1 VTAGGTSPGLRQG
14 AGTESIT
21 PAPHSPLGRRVEAN
35 FDPSARQA
43 PGQEYTQVNR
53 PMTRMKPARTLC
65 AFCALVATLACGV
78 GNVAF
83 QEGRRAELRKD
94 WDSALVNYEKAV
106 QSDPANALYL
116 LHEKQA
122 RNQASLL
129 HLKNGRRLLKEGRP
143 EEAAAEFQKA
153 ASIDPSNE
161 AAANELSQLL
171 AKQAETRRAHEA
183 AMQKALRSHE
193 ESRSPA
199 TVQLDPLPQEPLAHF
214 RISADSHQVIETLGK
229 LANLNVVF
237 SADFHPSPISLDLT
251 NIRIEDALRIVVQQT
266 KSFWKV
272 ETPKTILIIPDNP
285 NNRRDYEEE
294 VVKTIYL
301 SNPQAAADRTAITTA
316 LKQVLG
322 LQKIIDNPDSNC
334 IIIRD
339 TPAKVAAAEQLV
351 RDLDRGKAEI
361 LIQIEIVEADR
372 DRIRDLGLTPA
383 TIDSSGNVTPG
394 LAAAGV
400 FSPST
405 ASSSS
410 SSTATSVQLG
420 TLSYRDYAVVLPSIY
435 ATAVLNDSKTHILQ
449 SPQVRVTDGQTA
461 KLKIGSRVPYATGSF
476 LPSLTSS
483 SSTTSSTSLLASTQF
498 QYQDVG
504 VNLEL
509 TPHLLASGEV
519 ALHAKIEIS
528 SLGANVTVGGVSEPT
543 FGQRVIEHDIR
554 LREGEVNLLGGLL
567 QSTETAQVQGIPGLG
582 SLPVLHY
589 FFSED
594 HKEVSDVEVLVMLT
608 PRVIRLP
615 DSSPETLAEPFAA
628 HDDSGPSTPEP
639 RAIPQGVLGQ
649 GQPPAR

>member
-1 VTAGGTSPGLRQG
+1 MTKIGTVRKCC
-14 AGTESIT
+14 A
-21 PAPHSPLGRRVEAN
+21 
-35 FDPSARQA
+35 
-43 PGQEYTQVNR
+43 
-53 PMTRMKPARTLC
+53 LC
-65 AFCALVATLACGV
+65 ALAATLACG
-78 GNVAF
+78 GGSDLAYR
-83 QEGRRAELRKD
+83 EGHKAELRKD

-122 RNQASLL
+122 RSQASFL
-129 HLKNGRRLLKEGRP
+129 HLKNGRRLLKEGQP
-143 EEAAAEFQKA
+143 EQAAAEFQKA
-153 ASIDPSNE
+153 ASIDPTND

-199 TVQLDPLPQEPLAHF
+199 TVRLDPLSQEPLAHF
-214 RISADSHQVIETLGK
+214 RISADSRQVIETLGK
-229 LANLNVVF
+229 LANINVVF
-237 SADFHPSPISLDLT
+237 SSDFHPSPLSVDLT
-251 NIRIEDALRIVVQQT
+251 NIKLEDALRIVAQQT
-266 KSFWKV
+266 KTFWKV
-272 ETPKTILIIPDNP
+272 ETPRTILIIPDNP

-322 LQKIIDNPDSNC
+322 LQRIMDNPDSNC

-394 LAAAGV
+394 LAAAGA

-405 ASSSS
+405 ATSTS

-420 TLSYRDYAVVLPSIY
+420 ALSYRDYAVVLPSIY

-476 LPSLTSS
+476 LPSLTS
-483 SSTTSSTSLLASTQF
+483 TSSTSSSSLLASTQF

-509 TPHLLASGEV
+509 TPHLLASGQV

-528 SLGANVTVGGVSEPT
+528 SLGADVTVGGVSEPT

-567 QSTETAQVQGIPGLG
+567 QSTETAQVQGVPGLG

-615 DSSPETLAEPFAA
+615 DGPLDNPAEPFAA
-628 HDDSGPSTPEP
+628 HDDSSTPEP
-639 RAIPQGVLGQ
+639 RSVPEAPEPRPISQGIPGQ
-649 GQPPAR
+649 GQPPPH

>member
-1 VTAGGTSPGLRQG
+1 
-14 AGTESIT
+14 
-21 PAPHSPLGRRVEAN
+21 
-35 FDPSARQA
+35 
-43 PGQEYTQVNR
+43 
-53 PMTRMKPARTLC
+53 MMKLARTLC
-65 AFCALVATLACGV
+65 TFCALATMLACG
-78 GNVAF
+78 GGSDVAYR
-83 QEGRRAELRKD
+83 EGHKAELQRD

-106 QSDPANALYL
+106 QSNPANALYL

-129 HLKNGRRLLKEGRP
+129 HLKNGQRLLKEGRP
-143 EEAAAEFQKA
+143 EEATAEFQKA

-183 AMQKALRSHE
+183 AVQKALRSHE
-193 ESRSPA
+193 ESSSTA
-199 TVQLDPLPQEPLAHF
+199 TVQIQPLPQEPLAHF
-214 RISADSHQVIETLGK
+214 RISADSRRVIETLGK

-237 SADFHPSPISLDLT
+237 ASDFRPSPISIDLT
-251 NIRIEDALRIVVQQT
+251 DVKIEDALRIVAQQT

-272 ETPKTILIIPDNP
+272 ETPNTILVIPDNP

-322 LQKIIDNPDSNC
+322 LQRIIDNPDSNC

-351 RDLDRGKAEI
+351 HDLDRGKAEI

-394 LAAAGV
+394 LSAAGV

-410 SSTATSVQLG
+410 SSTATTVQLG
-420 TLSYRDYAVVLPSIY
+420 SLSYRDYAVVLPSVY

-476 LPSLTSS
+476 LPSLTS
-483 SSTTSSTSLLASTQF
+483 TSSTSSSSLLASTQF

-567 QSTETAQVQGIPGLG
+567 QSTETAQVQGVPGLG

-608 PRVIRLP
+608 PRIIRLP
-615 DSSPETLAEPFAA
+615 DSSQDQSAKPFAA
-628 HDDSGPSTPEP
+628 HDDSGSGPFELRSIPETPEP
-639 RAIPQGVLGQ
+639 RAIPQGGIGP
-649 GQPPAR
+649 GQPPAH

>member
-1 VTAGGTSPGLRQG
+1 MKL
-14 AGTESIT
+14 
-21 PAPHSPLGRRVEAN
+21 
-35 FDPSARQA
+35 AR
-43 PGQEYTQVNR
+43 
-53 PMTRMKPARTLC
+53 KLC
-65 AFCALVATLACGV
+65 TFCALTIMLACG
-78 GNVAF
+78 GGSDVAYR
-83 QEGRRAELRKD
+83 EGHKAEQRRD
-94 WDSALVNYEKAV
+94 WDSALVNYEKAL
-106 QSDPANALYL
+106 QSNPANALYL

-122 RNQASLL
+122 RSQASLL
-129 HLKNGRRLLKEGRP
+129 HLKNGQRLLKEGHS
-143 EEAAAEFQKA
+143 EQATAEFQKA

-161 AAANELSQLL
+161 AAVKELSQLL

-183 AMQKALRSHE
+183 AVQKSLRSHE
-193 ESRSPA
+193 ESSSTA
-199 TVQLDPLPQEPLAHF
+199 TVRIQPLPQEPLAHF
-214 RISADSHQVIETLGK
+214 RISADSRQVIETLGK

-237 SADFHPSPISLDLT
+237 ASDFRPTPLSIDLT
-251 NIRIEDALRIVVQQT
+251 NVKIEDALRIVAQQT

-272 ETPKTILIIPDNP
+272 ETPNTILVIPDNP

-301 SNPQAAADRTAITTA
+301 SNPQAPADRTAITTA

-322 LQKIIDNPDSNC
+322 LQRIMDNPDSNC

-351 RDLDRGKAEI
+351 HDLDRGKAEI

-372 DRIRDLGLTPA
+372 DRVRDLGLTPA

-394 LAAAGV
+394 LSAAGA

-405 ASSSS
+405 SSSSSS
-410 SSTATSVQLG
+410 SSTSTSVQLG
-420 TLSYRDYAVVLPSIY
+420 SLSYRDYAIVLPSVY

-476 LPSLTSS
+476 LPSLTS
-483 SSTTSSTSLLASTQF
+483 TSSTSSSSLLASTQF

-509 TPHLLASGEV
+509 TPHLLASGQV

-528 SLGANVTVGGVSEPT
+528 SLGADVTVGGVSQPT

-567 QSTETAQVQGIPGLG
+567 QSTETNRVQGVPGLG

-608 PRVIRLP
+608 PRIIRLP
-615 DSSPETLAEPFAA
+615 DNSPENPAEPFAA
-628 HDDSGPSTPEP
+628 HDDSSPGAPELRSLPETPEP
-639 RAIPQGVLGQ
+639 RAIFPGGIGP
-649 GQPPAR
+649 GQPPH

>member
-1 VTAGGTSPGLRQG
+1 
-14 AGTESIT
+14 
-21 PAPHSPLGRRVEAN
+21 
-35 FDPSARQA
+35 
-43 PGQEYTQVNR
+43 
-53 PMTRMKPARTLC
+53 MKLARTLC
-65 AFCALVATLACGV
+65 TFCALATMLACG
-78 GNVAF
+78 GGSDVAYR
-83 QEGRRAELRKD
+83 EGHKAELQRD

-106 QSDPANALYL
+106 QSNPANALYL

-129 HLKNGRRLLKEGRP
+129 HLKNGQRLLKEGRP
-143 EEAAAEFQKA
+143 EEATAEFQKA

-183 AMQKALRSHE
+183 AVQKALRSHE
-193 ESRSPA
+193 ESSSTA
-199 TVQLDPLPQEPLAHF
+199 TVQIQPLPQEPLAHF
-214 RISADSHQVIETLGK
+214 RISADSRRVIETLGK

-237 SADFHPSPISLDLT
+237 ASDFRPSPISIDLT
-251 NIRIEDALRIVVQQT
+251 DVKIEDALRIVAQQT

-272 ETPKTILIIPDNP
+272 ETPNTILVIPDNP

-322 LQKIIDNPDSNC
+322 LQRIIDNPDSNC

-351 RDLDRGKAEI
+351 HDLDRGKAEI

-394 LAAAGV
+394 LSAAGV

-410 SSTATSVQLG
+410 SSTATTVQLG
-420 TLSYRDYAVVLPSIY
+420 SLSYRDYAVVLPSVY

-476 LPSLTSS
+476 LPSLTS
-483 SSTTSSTSLLASTQF
+483 TSSTSSSSLLASTQF

-567 QSTETAQVQGIPGLG
+567 QSTETAQVQGVPGLG

-608 PRVIRLP
+608 PRIIRLP
-615 DSSPETLAEPFAA
+615 DSSQDQSAKPFAA
-628 HDDSGPSTPEP
+628 HDDSGSGPFELRSIPETPEP
-639 RAIPQGVLGQ
+639 RAIPQGGIGP
-649 GQPPAR
+649 GQPPAH

>member
-1 VTAGGTSPGLRQG
+1 
-14 AGTESIT
+14 
-21 PAPHSPLGRRVEAN
+21 
-35 FDPSARQA
+35 
-43 PGQEYTQVNR
+43 
-53 PMTRMKPARTLC
+53 MKLVRTLC
-65 AFCALVATLACGV
+65 AICTLAITVACG
-78 GNVAF
+78 GGSNVAYR
-83 QEGRRAELRKD
+83 EGHQAEQRRD
-94 WDSALVNYEKAV
+94 WDSALVNYEKAL
-106 QSDPANALYL
+106 QSNPANALYL

-129 HLKNGRRLLKEGRP
+129 HLRNGQRLLKEGQP
-143 EEAAAEFQKA
+143 EQATAEFQKA
-153 ASIDPSNE
+153 ARIDPSNE
-161 AAANELSQLL
+161 AAAKELSQLL
-171 AKQAETRRAHEA
+171 ARQAETRQAHEA
-183 AMQKALRSHE
+183 AVQKSLKSRA
-193 ESRSPA
+193 ESSSTPS
-199 TVQLDPLPQEPLAHF
+199 VQIQPLPQEPLAHF
-214 RISADSHQVIETLGK
+214 RISADSRRVIETLGK
-229 LANLNVVF
+229 LANINVVF
-237 SADFHPSPISLDLT
+237 ATDFRPIPISIDLT
-251 NIRIEDALRIVVQQT
+251 NVKVEDALKIVAQQT

-272 ETPKTILIIPDNP
+272 ETPNTILVIPDNP

-322 LQKIIDNPDSNC
+322 LQRIMDNPDSNC
-334 IIIRD
+334 IVIRD

-351 RDLDRGKAEI
+351 HDLDRGKAEI
-361 LIQIEIVEADR
+361 QIQIEIVEADR

-383 TIDSSGNVTPG
+383 TVDSSGNVTPG
-394 LAAAGV
+394 LSAAGA

-405 ASSSS
+405 SSSSSSSS
-410 SSTATSVQLG
+410 SSTSVQLG
-420 TLSYRDYAVVLPSIY
+420 SLSYRDYAVVLPSVY

-483 SSTTSSTSLLASTQF
+483 SSTSSTSLLASTQF

-509 TPHLLASGEV
+509 TPHLLASGQV

-528 SLGANVTVGGVSEPT
+528 SLGADVTVGGVSEPT

-567 QSTETAQVQGIPGLG
+567 QSTETAQVQGVPGLG
-582 SLPVLHY
+582 SLPLLHY

-608 PRVIRLP
+608 PRIIRLP
-615 DSSPETLAEPFAA
+615 DNSPENTAAPFAA
-628 HDDSGPSTPEP
+628 HGDSGSLSPEPTLITPEAGSAAP
-639 RAIPQGVLGQ
+639 ETRPFPQGNPAP
-649 GQPPAR
+649 GQPPAH

>member
-1 VTAGGTSPGLRQG
+1 
-14 AGTESIT
+14 
-21 PAPHSPLGRRVEAN
+21 
-35 FDPSARQA
+35 
-43 PGQEYTQVNR
+43 
-53 PMTRMKPARTLC
+53 MKLARTLC
-65 AFCALVATLACGV
+65 TFCALATTLACG
-78 GNVAF
+78 GGSDVAF
-83 QEGRRAELRKD
+83 REGHKAEQRRD
-94 WDSALVNYEKAV
+94 WDSALVNYEKAL
-106 QSDPANALYL
+106 QSNPANALYL

-129 HLKNGRRLLKEGRP
+129 HLKNGRRLLKEGHQDQ
-143 EEAAAEFQKA
+143 ATAEFQKA
-153 ASIDPSNE
+153 ASIDPSDE
-161 AAANELSQLL
+161 AAANELSHLL
-171 AKQAETRRAHEA
+171 TQQAESRRAHEA
-183 AMQKALRSHE
+183 AVQKALNSHE
-193 ESRSPA
+193 ESKSSVA
-199 TVQLDPLPQEPLAHF
+199 VQLAPFPKEALAHF
-214 RISADSHQVIETLGK
+214 HISADSRRVIETLGK

-237 SADFHPSPISLDLT
+237 SADFRPSPISIDLT
-251 NIRIEDALRIVVQQT
+251 NVKIEDALRIVAQQT

-272 ETPKTILIIPDNP
+272 ETPNTILVIPDNP

-301 SNPQAAADRTAITTA
+301 SNPVAAADRTAITTA

-322 LQKIIDNPDSNC
+322 LQRIMDNPDSNC

-339 TPAKVAAAEQLV
+339 TPEKVAAAEQLV

-372 DRIRDLGLTPA
+372 DRVRDLGLTPA

-394 LAAAGV
+394 LSAAGA

-405 ASSSS
+405 SSSS
-410 SSTATSVQLG
+410 SSTSTSTSVQLG
-420 TLSYRDYAVVLPSIY
+420 SLSYRDYAVVLPSVY

-476 LPSLTSS
+476 LPSLTS
-483 SSTTSSTSLLASTQF
+483 TSSTSSSSLLASTQF

-509 TPHLLASGEV
+509 TPHLLASGQV

-528 SLGANVTVGGVSEPT
+528 SLGADVTVGGVSEPT

-567 QSTETAQVQGIPGLG
+567 QSTETNQVQGVPGLG

-608 PRVIRLP
+608 PRIIRLP
-615 DSSPETLAEPFAA
+615 DNSPENLGEPFAA
-628 HDDSGPSTPEP
+628 HDDSIPGAPEMRSIPETPEP
-639 RAIPQGVLGQ
+639 RAIPPGGIGP
-649 GQPPAR
+649 GQPPH

>member
-1 VTAGGTSPGLRQG
+1 MKL
-14 AGTESIT
+14 
-21 PAPHSPLGRRVEAN
+21 
-35 FDPSARQA
+35 AR
-43 PGQEYTQVNR
+43 
-53 PMTRMKPARTLC
+53 KLC
-65 AFCALVATLACGV
+65 TFCALTIMLACG
-78 GNVAF
+78 GGSDVAYR
-83 QEGRRAELRKD
+83 EGHKAEQRRD
-94 WDSALVNYEKAV
+94 WDSALVNYEKAL
-106 QSDPANALYL
+106 QSNPANALYL

-129 HLKNGRRLLKEGRP
+129 HLKNGQRLLKEGHS
-143 EEAAAEFQKA
+143 EQATAEFQKA
-153 ASIDPSNE
+153 ATIDPSNE
-161 AAANELSQLL
+161 AAVKELSQLL

-183 AMQKALRSHE
+183 AVQKALRSHE
-193 ESRSPA
+193 ESSSTA
-199 TVQLDPLPQEPLAHF
+199 TVQIQPLPQEPLAHF
-214 RISADSHQVIETLGK
+214 RISADSRRVIETLGK

-237 SADFHPSPISLDLT
+237 ASDFRPSPISIDLT
-251 NIRIEDALRIVVQQT
+251 DVKIEDALRIVAQQT

-272 ETPKTILIIPDNP
+272 ETPNTILVIPDNP

-322 LQKIIDNPDSNC
+322 LQRIIDNPDSNC

-351 RDLDRGKAEI
+351 HDLDRGKAEI

-410 SSTATSVQLG
+410 SSTATTVQLG
-420 TLSYRDYAVVLPSIY
+420 SLSYRDYAAVLPSVY

-476 LPSLTSS
+476 LPSLTS
-483 SSTTSSTSLLASTQF
+483 TSSTSSSSLLASTQF

-528 SLGANVTVGGVSEPT
+528 SLGADVTVGGVSEPT

-567 QSTETAQVQGIPGLG
+567 QSTETAQVQGVPGLG

-608 PRVIRLP
+608 PRIIRLP
-615 DSSPETLAEPFAA
+615 DSSQDQSAKPFAA
-628 HDDSGPSTPEP
+628 HDDSGSGPFELRSIPETPEP
-639 RAIPQGVLGQ
+639 RAIPQGGIGP
-649 GQPPAR
+649 GQPPAH

>member
-1 VTAGGTSPGLRQG
+1 
-14 AGTESIT
+14 
-21 PAPHSPLGRRVEAN
+21 
-35 FDPSARQA
+35 
-43 PGQEYTQVNR
+43 
-53 PMTRMKPARTLC
+53 MTGMKLASTIC
-65 AFCALVATLACGV
+65 VFFALAITLACG
-78 GNVAF
+78 GGSDVAYR
-83 QEGRRAELRKD
+83 EGHKAELRKD
-94 WDSALVNYEKAV
+94 WDSALVNYDKAV
-106 QSDPANALYL
+106 QSDSANALYI
-116 LHEKQA
+116 LHEKQV

-129 HLKNGRRLLKEGRP
+129 HLKNGRRLLQEKRP

-153 ASIDPSNE
+153 ASIDPSNQ

-171 AKQAETRRAHEA
+171 AKQAETKRARQA
-183 AMQKALRSHE
+183 AIQQALKSRE
-193 ESRSPA
+193 ESSSAA
-199 TVQLDPLPQEPLAHF
+199 TVQLQPLPQEPLAHF
-214 RISADSHQVIETLGK
+214 RISADSRRVIETLGK
-229 LANLNVVF
+229 LSNLNVVF
-237 SADFHPSPISLDLT
+237 TADFRSSPISLDLT
-251 NIRIEDALRIVVQQT
+251 NIGIEDALRIVAQQT

-272 ETPKTILIIPDNP
+272 ETPNTILMIPDNP
-285 NNRRDYEEE
+285 NNRRDFEEE
-294 VVKTIYL
+294 VLKTIYL
-301 SNPQAAADRTAITTA
+301 SNPQAAADWTAITTA

-322 LQKIIDNPDSNC
+322 LQRIIDNPDSNA

-351 RDLDRGKAEI
+351 HDLDRGKAEI

-383 TIDSSGNVTPG
+383 TIDSSGTITPG

-410 SSTATSVQLG
+410 TATTVQLG
-420 TLSYRDYAVVLPSIY
+420 ALSYRDYAVVLPSIY

-449 SPQVRVTDGQTA
+449 SPQVRATDGQIA

-476 LPSLTSS
+476 LPSLSSSSSTSS
-483 SSTTSSTSLLASTQF
+483 SSILASTQF

-519 ALHAKIEIS
+519 AIHAKIEIS
-528 SLGANVTVGGVSEPT
+528 SVGSDVTVAGVSEPT

-567 QSTETAQVQGIPGLG
+567 QSTETNHVQGVPGLG
-582 SLPVLHY
+582 SLPLLHY

-594 HKEVSDVEVLVMLT
+594 HKEFSDVEVLVMLT

-615 DSSPETLAEPFAA
+615 DSSPENIAKPFTGQGDSNLNSPEPTTAIPGFGPAA
-628 HDDSGPSTPEP
+628 PDLGSTP
-639 RAIPQGVLGQ
+639 GSFGQ
-649 GQPPAR
+649 GPPHP